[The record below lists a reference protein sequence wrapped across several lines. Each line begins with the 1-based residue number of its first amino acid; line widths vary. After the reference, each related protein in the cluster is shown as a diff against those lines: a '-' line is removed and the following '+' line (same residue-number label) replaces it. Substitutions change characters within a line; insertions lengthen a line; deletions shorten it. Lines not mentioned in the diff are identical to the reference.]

1 MINGEA
7 FQHASR
13 HESGFMSFSDP
24 AASYS
29 GRGRIAHEVR
39 FRDLDDRLEQC
50 DDDGFREAVDL
61 DGLVNIMVVY
71 ET

>member
-13 HESGFMSFSDP
+13 HESGFLSFSAP
-24 AASYS
+24 AATYS
-29 GRGRIAHEVR
+29 GRGRIAHEVG
-39 FRDLDDRLEQC
+39 FLDLDDRLEQC
-50 DDDGFREAVDL
+50 GDDGRRETVDL